1 MRCVCLVPNVRV
13 MQIDRFDPTPI
24 YQQVAR
30 AIRDRIK
37 AGELRPRDPVPSESN
52 LVAEHG
58 VARETARRAVALLR
72 TEGWVVTLPQ
82 RGTFVADKP
91 GEPPVS

>member
-1 MRCVCLVPNVRV
+1 MHV
-13 MQIDRFDPTPI
+13 DRFDPTPL

-37 AGELRPRDPVPSESN
+37 AGELKPRDAIPSESE
-52 LVAEHG
+52 LVSVHG

-72 TEGWVVTLPQ
+72 DEGWVVTLPQ
-82 RGTFVADKP
+82 RGSYVAEHLP
-91 GEPPVS
+91 ETPPES

>member
-1 MRCVCLVPNVRV
+1 

-37 AGELRPRDPVPSESN
+37 AGDLKPRDPIPSESA
-52 LVAEHG
+52 LVADHG

-72 TEGWVVTLPQ
+72 TEGWVITLPQ
-82 RGTFVADKP
+82 RGSFVADKP
-91 GEPPVS
+91 GEPPAP

>member
-1 MRCVCLVPNVRV
+1 MHV
-13 MQIDRFDPTPI
+13 DRFDPTPL

-37 AGELRPRDPVPSESN
+37 TGELKPRDAIPSESE
-52 LVAEHG
+52 LVAVHG

-72 TEGWVVTLPQ
+72 DEGWVITLPQ
-82 RGTFVADKP
+82 RGTFVAERP
-91 GEPPVS
+91 GDEGGDR